1 MNANKATFIGV
12 IAVALIAFP
21 LNAQE
26 HPSEHPSE
34 HPAAKQA
41 SQSTEVSTIPITKDN
56 LAEAIAAYVEEQSGE
71 DMKFNVKDEETGKE
85 LKLELVKVHRDRL
98 ASVGDDTYFAC
109 ADFKADDGETYDL
122 DVFMKGKSAE
132 KLVFDKFMVHKENN
146 MERYTW
152 VKEDGTWKQKPVK
165 EVPPEE

>member
-1 MNANKATFIGV
+1 MNTNRATFIGV
-12 IAVALIAFP
+12 LAIGLIAFP

-34 HPAAKQA
+34 HPTTKKAVQKA
-41 SQSTEVSTIPITKDN
+41 SVPITKDN
-56 LAEAIAAYVEEQSGE
+56 LAEAIAAYVNEQSGK
-71 DMKFNVKDEETGKE
+71 DMQFTVKDEQTGKE
-85 LKLELVKVHRDRL
+85 LKLKLIKVHKDRL
-98 ASVGDDTYFAC
+98 SSVGDDTYFAC

-132 KLVFDKFMVHKENN
+132 KLTFDKFMVHKENN
-146 MERYTW
+146 VERYTW